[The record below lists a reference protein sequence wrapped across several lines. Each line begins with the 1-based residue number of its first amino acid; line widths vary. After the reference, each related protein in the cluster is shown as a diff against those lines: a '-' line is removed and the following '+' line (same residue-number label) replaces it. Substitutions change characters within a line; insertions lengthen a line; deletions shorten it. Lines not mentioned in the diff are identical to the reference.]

1 VGNIFPVLDI
11 SPTTLGLDVLAVVTV
26 ALVAAGFPIR
36 KVLSMR
42 IVDALGRVA

>member
-1 VGNIFPVLDI
+1 VL
-11 SPTTLGLDVLAVVTV
+11 TVVTV

-36 KVLSMR
+36 RVLTVR